1 MIGLGIKINPH
12 EFQGFSTYA
21 IPLKAT
27 KIVFNLL
34 GCKACDSAWFTAY
47 IDGVVDVEL
56 LEDEFLEPA
65 FLAADVIGSLDVAIH
80 RLSLLDGPGPKK
92 APK

>member
-1 MIGLGIKINPH
+1 MIGLRMKIYPH

-21 IPLKAT
+21 IPLKAP
-27 KIVFNLL
+27 KIVFNML
-34 GCKACDSAWFTAY
+34 GCKACDAAWFIVY

-56 LEDEFLEPA
+56 LEEELLEAA
-65 FLAADVIGSLDVAIH
+65 FLAADVIGSLDVAIP
-80 RLSLLDGPGPKK
+80 RLSLLDGASPKK

>member
-1 MIGLGIKINPH
+1 M
-12 EFQGFSTYA
+12 
-21 IPLKAT
+21 
-27 KIVFNLL
+27 
-34 GCKACDSAWFTAY
+34 
-47 IDGVVDVEL
+47 VDVEL
-56 LEDEFLEPA
+56 LEDELLEPA

>member
-1 MIGLGIKINPH
+1 M
-12 EFQGFSTYA
+12 
-21 IPLKAT
+21 
-27 KIVFNLL
+27 L

-56 LEDEFLEPA
+56 LEDELLEPA
-65 FLAADVIGSLDVAIH
+65 FLAADVIGSLDVAIP

>member
-1 MIGLGIKINPH
+1 M
-12 EFQGFSTYA
+12 
-21 IPLKAT
+21 
-27 KIVFNLL
+27 L

-56 LEDEFLEPA
+56 LEDELLEPA
-65 FLAADVIGSLDVAIH
+65 FLAADVIGSLDVAIP
-80 RLSLLDGPGPKK
+80 RLSLLDGPSPKK